1 MKKKKVITIIVL
13 AAVIVFMVAC
23 YFSFDPTVEK
33 FFPQCIFKAVTGYD
47 CPGCGIQ
54 RAFHALL
61 HGDVKA
67 AFHYNAFLVVSVPL
81 MCLYG
86 YGELRRE
93 KHPRLY
99 SFLNSPYIIVG
110 IGIMTVGWWIF
121 RNL

>member
-23 YFSFDPTVEK
+23 YFSFDPAVEK
-33 FFPQCIFKAVTGYD
+33 FFPKCVFKAITGYD

-61 HGDVKA
+61 HGELKA
-67 AFHYNAFLVVSVPL
+67 ALHYNAFLVVSIPL
-81 MCLYG
+81 MCFYG
-86 YGELRRE
+86 YAELRRE
-93 KHPRLY
+93 KQPRLY
-99 SFLNSPYIIVG
+99 SCLNSPYIIVG
-110 IGIMTVGWWIF
+110 IGVMTVGWWIF